1 MRLGEITLIRR
12 HWQILEWIQ
21 RARQVHL
28 GRENKCNPPREAHP
42 CCTLLNTKEAGE
54 QRQRQLSEEVGDEL
68 RRKLS
73 VKFCK
78 TGFCIE

>member
-1 MRLGEITLIRR
+1 MQLWEITLIRR

-21 RARQVHL
+21 RTRRVHL
-28 GRENKCNPPREAHP
+28 RRGNKCNAPRKART

-54 QRQRQLSEEVGDEL
+54 RRQRQLSEEVGDEL

-78 TGFCIE
+78 TEFCIE